1 MLCSICFQDTIQ
13 TLNQGS
19 IKIVAINVHARVRR
33 EQIPCIENASK
44 SISKII
50 HRLIGENDNQDIAV
64 IGTTD
69 YTHAGN
75 LFSKFHYSR
84 DQFRSQ

>member
-1 MLCSICFQDTIQ
+1 MIFCFQDTSH

-33 EQIPCIENASK
+33 EQIQYIENASK
-44 SISKII
+44 SISNII
-50 HRLIGENDNQDIAV
+50 HRLIGEKYNQYIAV

-75 LFSKFHYSR
+75 LFSKFHYSC
-84 DQFRSQ
+84 DYDKI

>member
-33 EQIPCIENASK
+33 DQIPYIENASK
-44 SISKII
+44 SISNII
-50 HRLIGENDNQDIAV
+50 HRLIREKDNQYIAV

-84 DQFRSQ
+84 DQIHF

>member
-33 EQIPCIENASK
+33 DQIPCIENASK
-44 SISKII
+44 SISNSIR
-50 HRLIGENDNQDIAV
+50 RLIGENDNQDIAV

-75 LFSKFHYSR
+75 LFS
-84 DQFRSQ
+84 

>member
-1 MLCSICFQDTIQ
+1 M
-13 TLNQGS
+13 NQGL

-33 EQIPCIENASK
+33 EQITCIENASN
-44 SISKII
+44 SISNSIR
-50 HRLIGENDNQDIAV
+50 RLIGENDNQDIAV

-75 LFSKFHYSR
+75 SGSKFHYSCGLFKSR
-84 DQFRSQ
+84 

>member
-33 EQIPCIENASK
+33 DQIPRIESASK
-44 SISKII
+44 SISNII
-50 HRLIGENDNQDIAV
+50 HRLIGEKDNQCIAI

-75 LFSKFHYSR
+75 LFSKISLFTR
-84 DQFRSQ
+84 T